1 MNKERNLTV
10 TATCIHC
17 GTTHQLRVNFD
28 DWLTYESGIGLI
40 QDILPYLT
48 PAERELLISGT
59 CGDCWEKMW
68 LN

>member
-10 TATCIHC
+10 TATCHRC
-17 GTTHQLRVNFD
+17 GTEHLLRVNLD
-28 DWLTYESGIGLI
+28 DWLTYESSVGLI
-40 QDILPYLT
+40 QNILPYLT

-68 LN
+68 S